1 MLGLGL
7 GDAKAKA
14 NAKAK
19 AKGEGQ
25 VGYGAEKGRFP
36 KWPREGGRGMKWKML
51 LISCVCPLILKY
63 AQCKPQFQPI
73 SSLAAILCR
82 RWSRLHDGLVL
93 STTCFCCVPSL
104 CCMRNVANEQRL
116 VQFGSCPY

>member
-36 KWPREGGRGMKWKML
+36 KWPREGGERDEVEDVIDL
-51 LISCVCPLILKY
+51 L
-63 AQCKPQFQPI
+63 
-73 SSLAAILCR
+73 
-82 RWSRLHDGLVL
+82 
-93 STTCFCCVPSL
+93 CVPSYIKICTMQASIPTHL
-104 CCMRNVANEQRL
+104 VTCCHTL
-116 VQFGSCPY
+116 